1 MIISRTPF
9 RISYF
14 GGGTD
19 LPDWYKNNRGKTI
32 STTINKYCYISIR
45 ELPPYFNFNY
55 RLRYFKKENVKKI
68 HQIKHPSIRETL
80 KYLKFKKKLELVH
93 NADIPAKSGLGAS
106 SSFTVGLLNAIHNFN
121 KTKLD
126 KKKLALEA
134 IKIEQKKIKEYVGS
148 QDQTAAALGGFN
160 IINYNKNEIKIKS
173 LKNNENLKI
182 LENSTALFFTGFQR
196 NAQNIEKKKLK
207 NIFKISKYLD
217 EILKLTDEAENHL
230 YNSKNILSHYSELM
244 LKYWWLK
251 KKLSNNVSNKFIEKI
266 YKEGI
271 NSGANAGKLLGA
283 GGGGFIM
290 YLVEPAKKKNLI
302 KNMNKF
308 IHLPIKFENTGTEII
323 YKDNN
328 I

>member
-19 LPDWYKNNRGKTI
+19 LPDWYNVNRGKTI
-32 STTINKYCYISIR
+32 STTINKYCYISVR

-68 HQIKHPSIRETL
+68 YQIKHPSIRETL
-80 KYLKFKKKLELVH
+80 KYLKFKKNLELVH

-106 SSFTVGLLNAIHNFN
+106 SSFTVGLLNALYNFN
-121 KTKLD
+121 KTKLV
-126 KKKLALEA
+126 KKKLALDA
-134 IKIEQKKIKEYVGS
+134 INIEQKKIGEYVGS
-148 QDQTAAALGGFN
+148 QDQTATAVGGFN
-160 IINYNKNEIKIKS
+160 IINYRKNGIKIK
-173 LKNNENLKI
+173 NLSNYRNVKI
-182 LENSTALFFTGFQR
+182 LEKSTALFFTGFQR

-207 NIFKISKYLD
+207 NIYKISKYLN
-217 EILKLTDEAENHL
+217 EILNLTDEAENQI
-230 YNSKNILSHYSELM
+230 YNSKNILSNYSELM
-244 LKYWWLK
+244 MKYWWLK
-251 KKLSNNVSNKFIEKI
+251 KKLSNNVSNKLIDEI
-266 YKEGI
+266 YKKGI
-271 NSGANAGKLLGA
+271 NAGANAGKLLGA

-290 YLVEPAKKKNLI
+290 YLVDPLKKENLI
-302 KNMNKF
+302 KSMKKF
-308 IHLPIKFENTGTEII
+308 IYLPIKFENSGTEII